1 MFVLNHE
8 DLRMGGIMMA
18 AGKQSRALAYKSVM
32 GVADMPKLIFSGEKI
47 QVWREN
53 IMKVG
58 ETHLRKNNKVFF
70 L

>member
-1 MFVLNHE
+1 
-8 DLRMGGIMMA
+8 MGGIMMA
-18 AGKQSRALAYKSVM
+18 AVKQSRALAYKSVM
-32 GVADMPKLIFSGEKI
+32 GVADMPNLIFSGEKI
-47 QVWREN
+47 QVWRDQN

>member
-70 L
+70 S